1 VSVDA
6 GHLEI
11 AFHDHQKV
19 TKGGRM
25 SHIPEQK
32 ENGIKCIS
40 LTHICLLDVIRKLL
54 ENIPCTAITAL

>member
-1 VSVDA
+1 MSVDA

-11 AFHDHQKV
+11 AFQDYQKV
-19 TKGGRM
+19 TEGHKM

-40 LTHICLLDVIRKLL
+40 LTHICL
-54 ENIPCTAITAL
+54 